1 MSDLWT
7 AVTALVFSWPG
18 LVAVVALTL
27 TGVYSYSICPDP
39 LDLADEALSEPDL
52 QGNEDWHDS
61 RPSWEQR

>member
-1 MSDLWT
+1 MDDFLT
-7 AVTALVFSWPG
+7 AVTALAFSWPG
-18 LVAVVALTL
+18 FFAVVALTL

-39 LDLADEALSEPDL
+39 LDLADEALLGPDL